1 MQNNYRSKKFK
12 AWLDTLQ
19 QESWQLE
26 LLISGFAIYGLFQAI
41 APLELNYQISQNS
54 DKALIAAIYSLGL
67 TSSYILIFTLLLH
80 IILRGLW
87 IGALGLR
94 YVSGEIDFKKLN
106 YAPKFDKYLRKRIGS
121 FDRYIARLEDYCSI
135 IFALSFLLVF
145 YVLSLFILVGCIS
158 AFTFIFLI
166 QDGEKNMTMM
176 AIGGILILLFLVG
189 MIVVFIDFLTQ
200 GYLKKK
206 KWLAFFYFPVYW
218 VFSLLTLSFLY
229 RPLVYNF
236 LDNRFGRIISLIL
249 VPIYFL
255 IIFLSTTT
263 FVRSNYLLFKKDSNS
278 YYANIQNYNTA
289 LETEGIFIDNASIPS
304 KVITTNYLP
313 VFIEYDDGIE
323 NKVFDFNPDLN
334 PDEDQRGFRSDINFS
349 NEQKLM
355 GKNDSLLNIYM
366 QAIKDI
372 FIIKIDSLTINS
384 IDYVYTQNFREQE
397 GFETVLPLDSISSG
411 KHLIGIYRKN
421 KKESNAE
428 GTYDESEI
436 AVIPF
441 WYYKKD

>member
-54 DKALIAAIYSLGL
+54 DKTLIAAIYSLGL

-94 YVSGEIDFKKLN
+94 YVSGDIDFKNLN
-106 YAPKFDKYLRKRIGS
+106 YTPKFDKYLRKRIVS

-145 YVLSLFILVGCIS
+145 YVLSLFLLVGCIS
-158 AFTFIFLI
+158 AFTFIFLV

-176 AIGGILILLFLVG
+176 TIGGILILLFLVG

-218 VFSLLTLSFLY
+218 VFSFLTLSFLY

-236 LDNRFGRIISLIL
+236 LDNRFGRTISIIL

-255 IIFLSTTT
+255 IIFLSSTRFT
-263 FVRSNYLLFKKDSNS
+263 RSNYLLLKKDSNTH
-278 YYANIQNYNTA
+278 YANIQNYNTS
-289 LETEGIFIDNASIPS
+289 LETEGVFIDNASIPS
-304 KVITTNYLP
+304 RVITTNYLP
-313 VFIEYDDGIE
+313 IFIEYNDDIE
-323 NKVFDFNPDLN
+323 NKVFDFNPDLK
-334 PDEDQRGFRSDINFS
+334 PDKDQRGFGSEISFS
-349 NEQKLM
+349 NEQRLM

-366 QAIKDI
+366 QTIKDL
-372 FIIKIDSLTINS
+372 FIVKIDSLTINS
-384 IDYVYTQNFREQE
+384 IDYIYTQNLREQE
-397 GFETVLPLDSISSG
+397 GFETVLPLDSINNG
-411 KHLIGIYRKN
+411 KHLLRIYRKN
-421 KKESNAE
+421 KKESNE
-428 GTYDESEI
+428 NGTFEAGEV
-436 AVIPF
+436 AMIPF
-441 WYYKKD
+441 WFYKKD